1 MRPSLERR
9 VGCVE
14 RVLAARRRTH
24 YLWQDMDETDEALQA
39 RIRARIASGAAGPND
54 QFVTFRWRSPAGDGG

>member
-24 YLWQDMDETDEALQA
+24 YLWQDMDETDEALKA
-39 RIRARIASGAAGPND
+39 RIRARIVSGEAGPND

>member
-9 VGCVE
+9 LGCVE

-24 YLWQDMDETDEALQA
+24 YLWQDIDETDEALKE
-39 RIRARIASGAAGPND
+39 RIRAMITSGEAGPND
-54 QFVTFRWRSPAGDGG
+54 QFITFRWRSPAGHGA